1 MDSKLKTR
9 KQGELGF
16 PFVLEPQ
23 DESPFMK
30 FGYVYPGQVIPALY
44 NNLIRAPLF
53 RHKPYST
60 DFLVIRCDRA
70 CSMITG

>member
-1 MDSKLKTR
+1 MLIRQQMD
-9 KQGELGF
+9 LGT

-30 FGYVYPGQVIPALY
+30 FGSVKEGQTMPALY

-53 RHKPYST
+53 RHKAYPT
-60 DFLVIRCDRA
+60 DFLVVR
-70 CSMITG
+70 